1 MIKRIKEI
9 LVQIKQRKTQIVEH
23 EKMKKYYRRLQQGAL
38 VLQYIHNDME
48 QHKKKMNRAERRRYD
63 VSLKHDGKFSAEIIQ
78 KYATHFDK
86 MSEYI
91 NGELAKQIGLK
102 KENVKK

>member
-1 MIKRIKEI
+1 MIKKIKEV
-9 LVQIKQRKTQIVEH
+9 LAQRKTKKAQLVEH
-23 EKMKKYYRRLQQGAL
+23 KKMQKYYDRLRMGGL

-48 QHKKKMNRAERRRYD
+48 QQKKKMNRAERRRFD
-63 VSLKHDGKFSAEIIQ
+63 VSLKHDGKFSSEIIM

-91 NGELAKQIGLK
+91 NNELAKQIGLK
-102 KENVKK
+102 NEKK